1 MVRGCK
7 FLPGISLGSH
17 ALAGE
22 IRAPP
27 EIQSRGR
34 ECAANLSA
42 MSDAFDFQWQ
52 MALINL
58 LRMTLAFLLAF
69 PLAWERVRAHRNV
82 VVLAI
87 ANVLLLRTLTP
98 LKAQPGRERRVAF
111 TRPRLRFVSAASTLC
126 VTLAA

>member
-1 MVRGCK
+1 
-7 FLPGISLGSH
+7 
-17 ALAGE
+17 
-22 IRAPP
+22 
-27 EIQSRGR
+27 
-34 ECAANLSA
+34 
-42 MSDAFDFQWQ
+42 

-82 VVLAI
+82 VVLAN